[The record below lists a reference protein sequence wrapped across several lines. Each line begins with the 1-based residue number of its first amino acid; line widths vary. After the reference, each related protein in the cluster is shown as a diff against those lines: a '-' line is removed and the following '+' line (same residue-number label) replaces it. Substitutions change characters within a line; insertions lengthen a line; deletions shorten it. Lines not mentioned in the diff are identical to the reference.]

1 MKIEITDGITRQTRK
16 LKDNMS
22 IDRAKELL
30 KELFEDD
37 YLGLDYYLLD
47 DADNEILAMES

>member
-16 LKDNMS
+16 LKENMS
-22 IDRAKELL
+22 IDKAKELL

-47 DADNEILAMES
+47 DADNEILALES

>member
-16 LKDNMS
+16 LKENMS
-22 IDRAKELL
+22 IERAKELL

-47 DADNEILAMES
+47 DADNEILALES

>member
-16 LKDNMS
+16 LKENIS

-47 DADNEILAMES
+47 DADNEILALES

>member
-47 DADNEILAMES
+47 DADNEILALES

>member
-16 LKDNMS
+16 LKENVS

-47 DADNEILAMES
+47 DVDNEILALES

>member
-37 YLGLDYYLLD
+37 YLVLDYYLLD